1 LDVKVFKAGTC
12 SIFCNS
18 IVAFETAASAFAAT
32 QALITKVKR
41 MQLTELQK
49 LITNPI

>member
-1 LDVKVFKAGTC
+1 LDVKVFKAGTF

-18 IVAFETAASAFAAT
+18 IVAFENAASAFAAT
-32 QALITKVKR
+32 QALIKKR